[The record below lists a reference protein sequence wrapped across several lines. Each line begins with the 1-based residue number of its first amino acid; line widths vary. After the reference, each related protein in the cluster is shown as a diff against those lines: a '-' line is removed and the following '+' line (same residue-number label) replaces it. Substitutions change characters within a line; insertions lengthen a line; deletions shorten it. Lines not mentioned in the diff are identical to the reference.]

1 MRKKEKITP
10 HDVDV
15 SPVLHALDE
24 IASFAEGCDDWVTIK
39 IEIMQRLHP
48 SLRRLFS
55 TRDSITKEQSLNDF
69 ERDLVERYKQ
79 KTGIDLIVRTR
90 EERREIYGKI

>member
-10 HDVDV
+10 NDVDV
-15 SPVLHALDE
+15 SPVLSVLDDVSE
-24 IASFAEGCDDWVTIK
+24 FAGGCDDWVTIK

-55 TRDSITKEQSLNDF
+55 TRDRITKEQSLNDF
-69 ERDLVERYKQ
+69 EKDLVERYRQ